1 MFFRRW
7 LQHNAKFLIAW
18 LEKFIPQEPKLA
30 LITFTYTD
38 DDGKEVIA
46 LADTSVRDDVGTL
59 SASVSFK
66 DVHGHDTAAEDVPS
80 WTSSDEAVLSLDVAD
95 DGLSATATVNGPGAS
110 LVEVTSMTADGDEIK
125 AQGTVTVTAGEPASG
140 DVTFSEGTPPGGNG
154 GEEPPIEEPVA

>member
-38 DDGKEVIA
+38 NDGKEVVK
-46 LADTSVRDDVGTL
+46 LAETQVQDDVGTL
-59 SASVSFK
+59 TATVSFK
-66 DVHGHDTAAEDVPS
+66 DVHGHDTAAEDVPT
-80 WTSSDEAVLSLDVAD
+80 WTSSDESVLSLSVGS
-95 DGLSATATVNGPGAS
+95 DGLSAVATVLAPGAS

-125 AQGTVTVTAGEPASG
+125 AQGTVTVTAGEPATGEVS
-140 DVTFSEGTPPGGNG
+140 FSEGSGNG
-154 GEEPPIEEPVA
+154 GEVEPPPVEEPPA